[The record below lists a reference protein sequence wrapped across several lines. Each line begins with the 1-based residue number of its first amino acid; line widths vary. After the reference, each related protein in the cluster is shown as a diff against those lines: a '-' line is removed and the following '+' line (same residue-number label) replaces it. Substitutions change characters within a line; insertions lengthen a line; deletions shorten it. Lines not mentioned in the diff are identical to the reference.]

1 MVARAANSPVADSRL
16 PEEAAVSGLMR
27 RDRAAELLDVS
38 ERTVRRWGAAGLLDE
53 RHIGPR
59 AVRVTETSVLRLIE
73 SGARDRHDDREE
85 AA

>member
-1 MVARAANSPVADSRL
+1 M
-16 PEEAAVSGLMR
+16 SGLMR

-38 ERTVRRWGAAGLLDE
+38 ERTIRRWGAAGLLDE

-73 SGARDRHDDREE
+73 SGAGDRQDREE